1 MNEEGLELAISRVLR
16 AGVIIS
22 ASLIAFGFATSFL
35 VGWDGSPTGAP
46 PSPVD
51 PASFEGMAQGL
62 RQLRPI
68 AITQL
73 GLLVL
78 IATPVVRVAISV
90 FGFAL
95 EHDRMY
101 VAITLAVL
109 AMLLASLFLIR

>member
-1 MNEEGLELAISRVLR
+1 MNEEGFELAISRVLR

-35 VGWDGSPTGAP
+35 VGWDGSLTGAP
-46 PSPVD
+46 PSAVD
-51 PASFEGMAQGL
+51 PASFEGMLDGL

-78 IATPVVRVAISV
+78 IATPVVRVMISV
-90 FGFAL
+90 VGFARERDL
-95 EHDRMY
+95 LY

-109 AMLLASLFLIR
+109 GMLLTSLFLIR